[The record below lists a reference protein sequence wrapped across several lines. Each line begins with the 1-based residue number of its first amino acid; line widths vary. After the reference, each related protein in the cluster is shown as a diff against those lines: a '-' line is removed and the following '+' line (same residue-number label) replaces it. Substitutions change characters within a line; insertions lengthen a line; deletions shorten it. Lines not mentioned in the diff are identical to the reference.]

1 MEHAQAQ
8 MSHTVGS
15 AFQQLEKEIEVAA
28 SGATAT
34 SENVTRLAVAE
45 AQNDF
50 KAQLDQTRA
59 ESQRRAEEMKRQ
71 VDKVAQG
78 LSNLTEQLNSFKPA
92 SVGQVQGSQEEFAAS
107 VDVRLTL

>member
-1 MEHAQAQ
+1 MEQTQAQ
-8 MSHTVGS
+8 TSHTVGS

-34 SENVTRLAVAE
+34 SESVTRLAVAE
-45 AQNDF
+45 ARNDF
-50 KAQLDQTRA
+50 KAQFDQIRA
-59 ESQRRAEEMKRQ
+59 ESQRKEEEMMRQ

-92 SVGQVQGSQEEFAAS
+92 SVGQV
-107 VDVRLTL
+107 

>member
-8 MSHTVGS
+8 TSHTVGS

-45 AQNDF
+45 ARNDF

-59 ESQRRAEEMKRQ
+59 ELQRREEGMKCQ
-71 VDKVAQG
+71 VEEVAQG

-92 SVGQVQGSQEEFAAS
+92 SVGQVQGSQGEFSAA
-107 VDVRLTL
+107 VDA